1 MYRKS
6 LVTVWVGVLAVSLL
20 FLGCPKKKPAP
31 TPEVV
36 ELQET
41 TVVEEVEAPT
51 PPAVVVDV
59 IPDPFSEDLETAN
72 IAAYEQGLLGDVYFD
87 FDKYDLK
94 PEARERLA
102 KNAEFMRA
110 HPEFEMLIEGHC
122 DERGTEEYNLALG
135 DRRANAAKNYLMSL
149 GIPADPILI
158 VSFGEERPQCQETSE
173 ACWWRNRRAHFVIRG
188 RQGG

>member
-41 TVVEEVEAPT
+41 VVEEIEPPT
-51 PPAVVVDV
+51 PPVVIVDEV
-59 IPDPFSEDLETAN
+59 ADPFGEDLEIAN
-72 IAAYEQGLLGDVYFD
+72 IEAYERGLLGDVYFD

-102 KNAEFMRA
+102 KNAEFMRD
-110 HPEFEMLIEGHC
+110 HPEYEIFIEGHC
-122 DERGTEEYNLALG
+122 DERGTAEYNLALG
-135 DRRANAAKNYLMSL
+135 DRRANATKSYLISL
-149 GIPADPILI
+149 GIPAGPLEA
-158 VSFGEERPQCQETSE
+158 VSFGEERPQCQESSE

-188 RQGG
+188 YNGG